1 MKLEKT
7 SFEFSQKDTID
18 TIQLKPVKGSHM
30 CEYTVIENKLATLY
44 ENQEKILQAIKMLS
58 DQLTHIKMFNP

>member
-1 MKLEKT
+1 MEN
-7 SFEFSQKDTID
+7 KDTID
-18 TIQLKPVKGSHM
+18 TIQLKPVKGSSM

-58 DQLTHIKMFNP
+58 DQMTQIKMFKS

>member
-1 MKLEKT
+1 MEN
-7 SFEFSQKDTID
+7 KDTID

-58 DQLTHIKMFNP
+58 DQMTHIKMFNP